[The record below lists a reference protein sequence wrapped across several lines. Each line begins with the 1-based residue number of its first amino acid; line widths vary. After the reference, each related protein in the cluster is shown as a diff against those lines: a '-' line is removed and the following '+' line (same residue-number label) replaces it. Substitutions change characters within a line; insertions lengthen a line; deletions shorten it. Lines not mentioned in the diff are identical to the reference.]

1 MHDPGAD
8 EFSICTLWPFK
19 GDHPLDILGFLFEV
33 SRVKTNGIWQEQI
46 EDVNVNDINDIRKE
60 P

>member
-46 EDVNVNDINDIRKE
+46 EDVSQ
-60 P
+60 